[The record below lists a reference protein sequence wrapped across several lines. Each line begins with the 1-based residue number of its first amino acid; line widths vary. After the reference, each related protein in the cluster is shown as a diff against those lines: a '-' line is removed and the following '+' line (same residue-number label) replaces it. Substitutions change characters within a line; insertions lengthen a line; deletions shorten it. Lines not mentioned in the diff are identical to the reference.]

1 MNGAGR
7 DVDFE
12 WLSGWRTDGLTGEAL
27 MRTLGEEAVSDKG
40 ISKVRLANDL
50 NADAELSGLG
60 DVAVLAGIRFWRRS
74 RSRSFDASNLL
85 LRLSARKTRRTY
97 VPGHTVSCLPASAD
111 EEGLSRSFC
120 SLPQVAALLSDRS

>member
-1 MNGAGR
+1 LERARARAEETHFEGVNGAGR

-50 NADAELSGLG
+50 NADAELS
-60 DVAVLAGIRFWRRS
+60 A
-74 RSRSFDASNLL
+74 
-85 LRLSARKTRRTY
+85 LS
-97 VPGHTVSCLPASAD
+97 G
-111 EEGLSRSFC
+111 
-120 SLPQVAALLSDRS
+120 